1 MGGGDLEQVNR
12 SKVLHLTGMGLR
24 RIPKPVL
31 RTVGLTRLDLA
42 CNELPSVPAAISSLI
57 NLEHLWLQ
65 GNPIASVHSDIQ
77 HCTRLKVLD
86 LRNTALT
93 KLPREI
99 GRLST
104 ILEIDLR
111 GAPLKAKMKFFHRN
125 TKGLMSY
132 LRERDARKHIKVCL
146 AKGKGKGQD
155 DGGTVQ
161 PTRFSTGMAPWNG
174 AACETHRPQVVKFG
188 LEVAMTRLAFALFS
202 LKVELY
208 NKLSTGLY
216 REVLDS
222 PTGRHIHPLIKAVCL
237 AFNDLQ
243 ELKQVARHCDRLF
256 PEDLATGGIDPTAA
270 ASTLREKFTVLGR
283 RNERKRLASQL
294 ELKMRA
300 IYYDVIDPAAVEGY
314 IASIYQQVELLED
327 VQFLVRHAGTVMPPD
342 PKEITGIGVKSSM
355 LALQKD
361 MTEARQRCV
370 DGLFET
376 LTQIYND
383 QESSKVRRL
392 TQRVAEVFAKGS
404 RFADAKELEEL
415 KQLKADAQRVFPA
428 EIREAEP
435 IRVRTMFLAQ
445 RREQQ
450 GD

>member
-12 SKVLHLTGMGLR
+12 SKVLHLTGMGLS
-24 RIPKPVL
+24 RIPRPVL
-31 RTVGLTRLDLA
+31 RSVGLTRLDLA
-42 CNELPSVPAAISSLI
+42 CNELPSVPAAISSLT

-65 GNPIASVHSDIQ
+65 GNPIASVHPDIQ

-111 GAPLKAKMKFFHRN
+111 GAPLKAKMKFFQRN
-125 TKGLMSY
+125 TKGLMAY
-132 LRERDARKHIKVCL
+132 LRERDARKHI
-146 AKGKGKGQD
+146 
-155 DGGTVQ
+155 
-161 PTRFSTGMAPWNG
+161 
-174 AACETHRPQVVKFG
+174 
-188 LEVAMTRLAFALFS
+188 
-202 LKVELY
+202 KVELY

-243 ELKQVARHCDRLF
+243 ELTQVARHCDRLF

-283 RNERKRLASQL
+283 KNERKRLASQL

-392 TQRVAEVFAKGS
+392 TQRVADVFAKGS

-435 IRVRTMFLAQ
+435 IRIRTMFLAQ
-445 RREQQ
+445 RTEQK